1 MWWFLTKKLLIN
13 EHQES
18 YKMQKS
24 AIFVEKIF
32 EDKYAKDKKQFK
44 VRGNSQYTDE
54 YTGSVQSI
62 CNWKHM

>member
-1 MWWFLTKKLLIN
+1 
-13 EHQES
+13 
-18 YKMQKS
+18 MQKS

-62 CNWKHM
+62 CN